1 MTWPAF
7 CAWFFGPASTYLLA
21 RLAFRRAA
29 RVTGAARIPDHID
42 ERTWSP

>member
-21 RLAFRRAA
+21 RYAMRRTSSRANTA
-29 RVTGAARIPDHID
+29 GQI
-42 ERTWSP
+42 

>member
-21 RLAFRRAA
+21 RYGLHRASC
-29 RVTGAARIPDHID
+29 VNGAARRPRHNY
-42 ERTWSP
+42 ERSGHG